1 MRKQSPRSPKA
12 PGGLTNG
19 ATSPLQEARAQAI
32 LTYLKTCGEF
42 RTDRHLYPFT
52 FQGWSR
58 AQIEAALDQLVNT
71 GLVELGVGVGEVPFV
86 VARLKH
92 PEGQDGR

>member
-1 MRKQSPRSPKA
+1 MRKQLLQSPKA
-12 PGGLTNG
+12 PGGPTDG
-19 ATSPLQEARAQAI
+19 ATSPLREARAQAM
-32 LTYLKTCGEF
+32 LTYLKTCCEF

-71 GLVELGVGVGEVPFV
+71 GLVELSVGLGEVPFV
-86 VARLKH
+86 AARLKH
-92 PEGQDGR
+92 PEGPDER